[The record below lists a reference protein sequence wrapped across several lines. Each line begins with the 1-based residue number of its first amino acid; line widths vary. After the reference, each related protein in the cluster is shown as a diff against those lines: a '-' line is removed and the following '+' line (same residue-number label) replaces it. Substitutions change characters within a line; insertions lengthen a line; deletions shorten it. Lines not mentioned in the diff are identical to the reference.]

1 MNAKH
6 SLNEYVTALEQAGLL
21 KSHTL
26 DGALLAREIECLS
39 YDTRKLAPN
48 ALFVC
53 KGINFKEEFLRAAM
67 EGGALAY
74 VSEKEFAV
82 GAPCIV
88 VSDVRHA
95 LSVLGQLY
103 YNRVTDKLI
112 TAAVTGTKG
121 KSTTVYYIRAILNDY
136 LRSMGKKDCGL
147 LSSINTYD
155 GVVSE
160 ESHMTTPDVLELY
173 EHFDNAYKSGL
184 SHFVLE
190 VSSQALKYGRVRD
203 MKLAVGAWLNIGLD
217 HISPIEHSDF
227 DDYFSSKLK
236 IFDLCRVGCVNTDA
250 EHGEE
255 ALAAA
260 KAAKCEEVITFGS
273 HESDTVYC
281 KRVEKRD
288 DGLYFTVQSPK
299 YNGEFSI
306 TMPGIF
312 NVSNAL
318 CAMAMA
324 TALDIPEENVRTGL
338 RSARAD
344 GRMEV
349 FQSRDRE
356 VTIIVDYAH
365 NKMSFEALYTS
376 AQREYPDAK
385 LIGIFGAVG
394 GKALQRRRDLGETA
408 SKYASYVFVAEDDPG
423 EEPFESV
430 ATQIA
435 ANVSCPHEIE
445 QDRGVCMRR
454 AVFEHTGKR
463 VILATGKGAETTMKR
478 KGGYYDYPGDAAYAK
493 ALLAEYD
500 EKKGSE

>member
-1 MNAKH
+1 MNARH
-6 SLNEYVTALEQAGLL
+6 SLKEYIAALEQAGLL
-21 KSHTL
+21 TEHTVE
-26 DGALLAREIECLS
+26 DELLAREIECLS
-39 YDTRKLAPN
+39 YDTRKLTPN

-53 KGINFKEEFLRAAM
+53 KGLNFKEEFLRGAM

-74 VSEKEFAV
+74 VSESKYGV
-82 GAPCIV
+82 DAPCIIV
-88 VSDVRHA
+88 NDVRHA
-95 LSVLGQLY
+95 LSVLGRLY
-103 YNRVTDKLI
+103 YNNSMDSLI

-121 KSTTVYYIRAILNDY
+121 KSTTVYYIRSILNDY
-136 LRSMGKKDCGL
+136 LHSLGKKDCGL

-155 GVVSE
+155 GVIAE

-173 EHFDNAYKSGL
+173 QHFDNANKSGL

-203 MKLAVGAWLNIGLD
+203 MKLSVGAWLNIGLD
-217 HISPIEHSDF
+217 HISPIEHSNF

-250 EHGEE
+250 EHSEE

-260 KAAKCEEVITFGS
+260 KASSCEEVITFGS

-281 KRVEKRD
+281 ERIDKRD
-288 DGLYFTVQSPK
+288 DGLYFTVRSPK

-324 TALDIPEENVRTGL
+324 MALDIPEENVRAGL
-338 RSARAD
+338 RTARAD

-349 FQSRDRE
+349 FQSRDGE
-356 VTIIVDYAH
+356 VTVIVDYAH

-376 AQREYPDAK
+376 AQREYPGAK

-394 GKALQRRRDLGETA
+394 GKALQRRKDLGETA
-408 SKYASYVFVAEDDPG
+408 SKYASYIFVAEDDPG

-454 AVFEHTGKR
+454 AIFDHAGKR

-478 KGGYYDYPGDAAYAK
+478 KGGYYDYPGDAAYAR

-500 EKKGSE
+500 EKKGS

>member
-6 SLNEYVTALEQAGLL
+6 TLREYVAALEGAGLL
-21 KSHTL
+21 KEHSL
-26 DGALLAREIECLS
+26 SDAQLMREIECLS

-48 ALFVC
+48 ALFIC
-53 KGINFKEEFLRAAM
+53 KGANFKEEFLRTAL
-67 EGGALAY
+67 ENGALAY
-74 VSEKEFAV
+74 VAENTFPLD
-82 GAPCIV
+82 APCIV
-88 VSDVRHA
+88 VSDVRYA
-95 LSVLGQLY
+95 IVVLGRLY
-103 YNRVTDKLI
+103 YNNGMDSLT

-121 KSTTVYYIRAILNDY
+121 KSTTVYYIRSILNDF
-136 LRSMGKKDCGL
+136 LRASGKKDCAF
-147 LSSINTYD
+147 LSSIDTYD
-155 GVVSE
+155 GVISE
-160 ESHMTTPDVLELY
+160 ESHITTPDVLELY
-173 EHFDNAYKSGL
+173 EHFDNAKKSGI
-184 SHFVLE
+184 SHFALE

-203 MKLAVGAWLNIGLD
+203 MKLDVGAWLNIGLD

-227 DDYFSSKLK
+227 DDYFTSKLK

-250 EHGEE
+250 EHGDE

-260 KAAKCEEVITFGS
+260 KASGCEVITFGS

-281 KRVEKRD
+281 ERIEKRD
-288 DGLYFTVQSPK
+288 DGLYFTVRSPK

-324 TALDIPEENVRTGL
+324 MALDIPEENVRAGL
-338 RSARAD
+338 RVARAG

-365 NKMSFEALYTS
+365 NRMSFEALYTS
-376 AQREYPDAK
+376 AQREYPGAK

-394 GKALQRRRDLGETA
+394 GKALQRRKDLGETA

-435 ANVSCPHEIE
+435 ANVSCPHEIL
-445 QDRGVCMRR
+445 QDRGECMRR
-454 AVFEHTGKR
+454 AVFEHEGKR

-478 KGGYYDYPGDAAYAK
+478 KGGYYDYPGDAAYAMQYIK
-493 ALLAEYD
+493 EYD
-500 EKKGSE
+500 ESR